1 MFYFSVRVEYC
12 LHLHTKFILVVFW
25 NVISL
30 LNYLKLFFFKHDT
43 LRTSHFF
50 PHIVTS
56 QYSVILMYLYQI
68 THPDSFLCWERL
80 FKGVLRYTCFASDFK
95 AGKKRPESGWTGFL
109 KKKKEEEEEGRSHSF
124 GHICLLYMTKSIKN
138 SAKSKVTEQK
148 SSKNVVIWDWTI

>member
-56 QYSVILMYLYQI
+56 QYSVILMYLCQI

-95 AGKKRPESGWTGFL
+95 AEKKGLKAGGRAFL
-109 KKKKEEEEEGRSHSF
+109 KKKKEEGRSHSF